1 MNSMPNFKTMI
12 KLNKVMSIPHEINVE
27 GEVNDR
33 TGRKY
38 TLTITLIFNLNIW
51 IMTLIR
57 IQANCKITLT
67 PAMNFRRK
75 GFKIN
80 ITYIKNVRMSLENC
94 DFLVVIN
101 FIMAMLI

>member
-1 MNSMPNFKTMI
+1 
-12 KLNKVMSIPHEINVE
+12 
-27 GEVNDR
+27 
-33 TGRKY
+33 
-38 TLTITLIFNLNIW
+38 
-51 IMTLIR
+51 MTLIR
-57 IQANCKITLT
+57 IQANSKITLT

-80 ITYIKNVRMSLENC
+80 ITYIKNVRISLENC